1 MSDQNIQGSTHFED
15 LQILETPPPKQ
26 LDPDLLTNPSDTS
39 RKRDLKNKVKQQQLI
54 IYNNDEE
61 LKTTQQKTIELS
73 KLLDEK
79 EKEYL
84 TLQEKH

>member
-1 MSDQNIQGSTHFED
+1 MED

-26 LDPDLLTNPSDTS
+26 LDPELLTNPSDTS

-54 IYNNDEE
+54 IYNNDVE

-79 EKEYL
+79 EKEFL
-84 TLQEKH
+84 TLQEK

>member
-1 MSDQNIQGSTHFED
+1 MED

-26 LDPDLLTNPSDTS
+26 LDPELLTNPSDTS

-61 LKTTQQKTIELS
+61 LKTTQQMTVELN
-73 KLLDEK
+73 
-79 EKEYL
+79 
-84 TLQEKH
+84 